1 MVLKRGAAGALV
13 GYGDVGAAV
22 VTPPAGLLD
31 VTTDPAGEDA
41 EAEPA
46 GLLDATDPAGELV
59 EAEYMTVD
67 DEPAAPDGTPVSVA
81 VTGQMV
87 VYSMTSVVT
96 DPILAGQSVTVGA
109 QEITVYTEV
118 VVKVD
123 VVLALTEAEEL
134 GACEEAE
141 LEACEAEGTCTC
153 PSVN

>member
-31 VTTDPAGEDA
+31 VATDPAGEDT
-41 EAEPA
+41 EAVPA
-46 GLLDATDPAGELV
+46 GLLDLAIDPAGELV
-59 EAEYMTVD
+59 EAEYTTVD

-141 LEACEAEGTCTC
+141 GTCTC